1 MATTIGFLAALIS
14 SLSMLPQV
22 IKVYRTKKT
31 DDLSLWAFSTLAT
44 GLFLWLVYGLLI
56 TKVPLIVGN
65 GIGLAL
71 TIYIILMKLRFG

>member
-1 MATTIGFLAALIS
+1 MATTVGFLAALICS
-14 SLSMLPQV
+14 ISMLPQV
-22 IKVYRTKKT
+22 FKVHRTKKT
-31 DDLSLWAFSTLAT
+31 EDLSLGAFSTLAT

-71 TIYIILMKLRFG
+71 TLYIVLMKFRHG